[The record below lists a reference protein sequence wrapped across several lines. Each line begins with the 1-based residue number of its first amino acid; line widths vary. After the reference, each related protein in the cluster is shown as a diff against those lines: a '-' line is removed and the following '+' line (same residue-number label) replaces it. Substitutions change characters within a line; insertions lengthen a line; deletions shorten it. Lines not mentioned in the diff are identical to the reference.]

1 MNEKFSVLLSV
12 YKNEKPEY
20 LKKAIESIYFEQTLK
35 PVEIVLVQ
43 DGPLTI
49 ELYDIIKALKIKLG
63 DILKIVELE
72 KNSGLGVALNRGILE
87 CENELVARMDTDDI
101 AYPDRFEKQIKYM
114 IENSNIDVLG
124 SYMTEFVDSTENVI
138 CIKDAPIKN
147 IENYMKYRDPVN
159 HPTVILK
166 KSKVLEAGNYQEIL
180 LNEDSYL
187 WRRMLVKGA
196 QFYNLP
202 ESLLYFRV
210 TNDTYKRRGGM
221 KYIKAEWILQKKY
234 LKLGVIN
241 KKEFV
246 INIILK
252 TIVRIVPNE
261 IRKIVYLHLL
271 RRRKNVQ

>member
-1 MNEKFSVLLSV
+1 MNKKFSVLLSV

-20 LKKAIESIYFEQTLK
+20 LRRAIESIYFDQTLK
-35 PVEIVLVQ
+35 PNEIVLVE

-49 ELYDIIKALKIKLG
+49 ELYNTIEKLKIKLES
-63 DILKIVELE
+63 ILKIVKLE
-72 KNSGLGVALNRGILE
+72 RNSGLGVALNKGILK
-87 CENELVARMDTDDI
+87 CENELIARMDTDDI
-101 AYPDRFEKQIKYM
+101 AYPSRFEKQIEYM
-114 IENSNIDVLG
+114 TSNPKIDVLG
-124 SYMTEFVDSTENVI
+124 SYMAEFVDSTENII

-196 QFYNLP
+196 QFYNLSEP
-202 ESLLYFRV
+202 LLYFRV
-210 TNDTYKRRGGM
+210 SNDTYKRRGGI

-234 LKLGVIN
+234 LDLSVIN
-241 KKEFV
+241 RKEFL
-246 INIILK
+246 INIITK
-252 TIVRIVPNE
+252 AIVRILPNQ
-261 IRKIVYLHLL
+261 IRKVIYLKLL
-271 RRRKNVQ
+271 RKAREN

>member
-12 YKNEKPEY
+12 YKNEKPKY